1 MRRAGTLVLLLLAR
15 SVAAAELATDVARAF
30 RGDEAPERA
39 AGLRA
44 LHAAVTPADE
54 RERNKAAAAVE
65 RALRD
70 EPAPEVRMAALD
82 LLLELRTSRALDR
95 LVAGVLDR
103 APEVVAHVHGIVR
116 DRADPALFDAVV
128 RALRE
133 DASWRMRAEMVGLL
147 LSAARERCRPPLLE
161 ALGDSHPAVVA
172 AAAEAL
178 ERLTGQ
184 AFGVDRDRWEEWVI
198 AEAKRAAAAAG
209 PAETV
214 TVAGA
219 DRKVK
224 LKEGPI
230 EGLVPTL
237 FTIPIVE
244 KQVIFVV
251 DMSSS
256 MRQGS
261 RSTHFTEL
269 KQAIWGLPSD
279 VHFNLLCFDDR
290 MFFLTEAKELLPA
303 TLEGKESAAR
313 WIDALPAGRKTDV
326 QRSVASGL
334 AMLKEALLA
343 DPKARAE
350 LFIVTDGRETAAS
363 LSPDAVENQFQK
375 LPPGR
380 CRVHIVALGNH
391 TTPSL
396 RQLAQRSGGRFVEAP
411 GR

>member
-1 MRRAGTLVLLLLAR
+1 MRQPVAALLLLFTAE
-15 SVAAAELATDVARAF
+15 AGGAELSTEVSRAF
-30 RGDEAPERA
+30 RPEEASARA
-39 AGLRA
+39 ASLRS
-44 LHAAVTPADE
+44 LHASVPPADD
-54 RERNKAAAAVE
+54 RERNRAAAAVE
-65 RALRD
+65 RELGE
-70 EPAPEVRMAALD
+70 EPSPAVRIAAFD
-82 LLLELRTSRALDR
+82 LLLVLRTARSLDR

-103 APEVVAHVHGIVR
+103 APEVVTHIHGIVR
-116 DRADPALFDAVV
+116 DRADPALFDAIV

-133 DASWRMRAEMVGLL
+133 DASWRMRAEMVLLL

-161 ALGDSHPAVVA
+161 ALGDAHPAVVA

-184 AFGVDRDRWEEWVI
+184 PLGVDRHRWEEYMI
-198 AEAKRAAAAAG
+198 AEAKRAAGADA
-209 PAETV
+209 AETV

-219 DRKVK
+219 DRKVP
-224 LKEGPI
+224 LKQGPI
-230 EGLVPTL
+230 EGLRPTL

-244 KQVIFVV
+244 KRVIFVV

-261 RSTHFTEL
+261 RATHFTEL
-269 KQAIWGLPSD
+269 KNAIWGLPSD
-279 VHFNLLCFDDR
+279 VSFNLLCFDDR
-290 MFFLTEAKELLPA
+290 LFFLTEAKGLLPA
-303 TLEGKESAAR
+303 TLEGKESASR

-343 DPKARAE
+343 DPTARAE

-363 LSPDAVENQFQK
+363 LAPEAVENQFQK

-396 RQLAQRSGGRFVEAP
+396 RLLAERSGGRFVEAP